1 MGAARQVGAL
11 GMSAYGRVCQRRE
24 GHVRRAAAAGIDSRK
39 HGKATGRGEWG
50 VIEGE
55 LGGGGRIGIFHGG
68 HTGVDVAM
76 GLLVVSSREVGD
88 MYFHLLY
95 LHLKYHL
102 DGFN

>member
-1 MGAARQVGAL
+1 MARSGPLRHCARSSL
-11 GMSAYGRVCQRRE
+11 LRPPPR
-24 GHVRRAAAAGIDSRK
+24 
-39 HGKATGRGEWG
+39 ATGRGEWG

-55 LGGGGRIGIFHGG
+55 LGGGGRIGIFHGR